1 MSCANSVV
9 TTGNWLILRIVRMAL
24 SLTSNRNLLHWSL
37 DGSNQRK
44 KSVELDL
51 EFIPCCPLAWLL
63 GLLL

>member
-24 SLTSNRNLLHWSL
+24 SLTSNRNLFHWSL

-44 KSVELDL
+44 KSVELD
-51 EFIPCCPLAWLL
+51 
-63 GLLL
+63 